1 MQMAQERGLDLVEVS
16 PAARPP
22 VCRIMD
28 YGKFKYEQSKKAKE
42 ARKKQHQVTIKE
54 VQFRPKTDEHDYQFK
69 VKNIVRFL
77 DHKDKV
83 KVTLRFRGREMSHMD
98 YAMKT
103 FERILRELEDV
114 AKVEQ
119 KPRVEGRTVV
129 MYLSPMPEKDKK
141 RTQQIKQKEEESSS

>member
-1 MQMAQERGLDLVEVS
+1 MAQERGLDLVEVS